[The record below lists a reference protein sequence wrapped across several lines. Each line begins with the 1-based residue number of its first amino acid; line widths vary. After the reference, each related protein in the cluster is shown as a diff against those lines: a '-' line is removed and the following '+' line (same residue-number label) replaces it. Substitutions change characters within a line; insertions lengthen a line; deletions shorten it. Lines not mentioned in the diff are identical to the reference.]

1 MVSGARV
8 AKGGRGDAGTSLRH
22 TIGFWRKDD
31 RNRKTTFIRGY
42 CLKLFSNTDKVQY
55 VLPILVYEN
64 LYTRKHGHDSVVLS
78 Q

>member
-8 AKGGRGDAGTSLRH
+8 AKGGEGDAGTSLRH

-42 CLKLFSNTDKVQY
+42 CLKLFSNTDKAVCTPY
-55 VLPILVYEN
+55 TSKCKHVYKK
-64 LYTRKHGHDSVVLS
+64 TWS
-78 Q
+78 